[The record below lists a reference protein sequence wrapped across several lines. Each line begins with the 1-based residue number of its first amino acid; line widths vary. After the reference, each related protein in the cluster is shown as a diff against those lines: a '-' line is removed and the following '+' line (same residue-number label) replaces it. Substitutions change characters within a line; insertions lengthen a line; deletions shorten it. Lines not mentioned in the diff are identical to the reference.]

1 MQCLKTADSELI
13 HMEIISA
20 TSALDADLAAK
31 FHYKK
36 NKQTNF
42 LTQTK
47 TQPTILLNIP
57 SYVLCGHTNM
67 LNDL

>member
-13 HMEIISA
+13 YMEIISA

-36 NKQTNF
+36 KQTNKLFDTDQNSTNHIIKYSF
-42 LTQTK
+42 LCPLWAYKYAQ
-47 TQPTILLNIP
+47 
-57 SYVLCGHTNM
+57 
-67 LNDL
+67 